1 MQLAKKLAVALLLAS
16 SSLTL
21 VTGQGCGGTRVRREF
36 RQLSNGEK
44 TAFIEAINTLKQSGV
59 YDRLVNVHLTYV
71 PHAHSTAPFFTW
83 HRAFIHQFEN
93 ALRAV
98 NPSLTLPYWDW
109 TIEAGS
115 PENSEIWR
123 WFGGNG
129 NGVGDSCLTE
139 GPFGGWEAR
148 FPRRHCLSRRWDG
161 GRTIPSFWS
170 RQSVNNIIR
179 RSRNYNELREYIE
192 PGPHATVHFGV
203 GGDFRVM
210 SSPND
215 PLFWMHHAFV
225 DKIWADWQD
234 ANPTVANDYSGVNH
248 MNGGAVALSDTL
260 EPFGY
265 RVEEILSTT
274 SLCYRYNGGR
284 SRRSTEIE
292 KRDLVDMKNIVNSVN
307 EKIDI
312 NQLID
317 QVIQVN
323 QPDYAALLG
332 VPGPLERNQKGM
344 NVPSAIDLEY
354 IKMYGFDA
362 RKVRTL
368 EVENALFIKQL
379 NDQLNGTPSTDSNS
393 DTNSDSTEILL

>member
-1 MQLAKKLAVALLLAS
+1 MQMAKKLALALLFAS
-16 SSLTL
+16 CSVTL

-83 HRAFIHQFEN
+83 HRVFIHQFEN

-109 TIEAGS
+109 TIEARS

-161 GRTIPSFWS
+161 GRSISSFWS
-170 RQSVNNIIR
+170 RQSLNNIIR
-179 RSRNYNELREYIE
+179 RSRDYDELREYIE
-192 PGPHATVHFGV
+192 PGPHAAVHFGV

-225 DKIWADWQD
+225 DKIWADWQE
-234 ANPTVANDYSGVNH
+234 ANPSLANDYSGTNQ
-248 MNGGAVALSDTL
+248 MDGNPATANDPLD
-260 EPFGY
+260 PFGY
-265 RVEEILSTT
+265 SVQDILHT
-274 SLCYRYNGGR
+274 SALCYRYAGGR
-284 SRRSTEIE
+284 NRRSIELE
-292 KRDLVDMKNIVNSVN
+292 KRAVADESIDVLLTTQKMNFTLSELL
-307 EKIDI
+307 EKVVAMDRPNYSSIFG
-312 NQLID
+312 L
-317 QVIQVN
+317 
-323 QPDYAALLG
+323 
-332 VPGPLERNQKGM
+332 PGSLDRDSKEM
-344 NVPSAIDLEY
+344 NVPAALDLEY
-354 IKMYGFDA
+354 INMYGFDV
-362 RKVRTL
+362 RKVRTV
-368 EVENALFIKQL
+368 EIENALWIKQL
-379 NDQLNGTPSTDSNS
+379 NQLA
-393 DTNSDSTEILL
+393 STEAARSLLE